1 MVGRSIDITPNYS
14 TMAPMPGGTQSIL
27 PGMGSVVSKGLQSAP
42 SQPARRVVPRQ
53 QMELPYTTGARAR
66 NAYKQNVAPRIDSY
80 RSGLKNIGPRLK
92 AAYSPGAM
100 VGRMAKGARLAAGG
114 LWFDAA
120 FAPIDMGIQGISQS
134 VKWAAKTG
142 REEDYLGGFV
152 FGATRALGANIGTT
166 AGAMAGATI
175 GSALLPFGGTLVGGI
190 IGGITGYLAGES
202 MAADFAMDRGQMFSA
217 AAVSASAKRKVQ
229 FGSNFTDT
237 QQAYTMRQVAVQ
249 EMAGS
254 LLNARQ
260 YLANEAS
267 FFHR

>member
-1 MVGRSIDITPNYS
+1 MVGRSIDITPDYS
-14 TMAPMPGGTQSIL
+14 TMAPMPYTQRML
-27 PGMGSVVSKGLQSAP
+27 PGLEGAVNRSGSTPPPAP
-42 SQPARRVVPRQ
+42 PARRVVPRQ
-53 QMELPYTTGARAR
+53 QMELPFTTGARAR
-66 NAYKQNVAPRIDSY
+66 NVYKSRSLRPAVQGIGSRI
-80 RSGLKNIGPRLK
+80 RG
-92 AAYSPGAM
+92 AYSSSAVM
-100 VGRMAKGARLAAGG
+100 GRMAKGARFAAGS
-114 LWFDAA
+114 LWFDAV

-152 FGATRALGANIGTT
+152 YGATRAAGANIGT
-166 AGAMAGATI
+166 AGGAMIGATI
-175 GSALLPFGGTLVGGI
+175 GSALLPIGGTLVGGL
-190 IGGITGYLAGES
+190 IGGIGGYIAGES
-202 MAADFAMDRGQMFSA
+202 VIGDFAMDRGQMFSA

-229 FGSNFTDT
+229 FGSNFRDT